1 MRIDVQFKEN
11 DQKFEALFKEND
23 QKFEA
28 EFKEIQIVHDGKI
41 PKEYGLITYN
51 QDKTITIT

>member
-1 MRIDVQFKEN
+1 MEIKVE
-11 DQKFEALFKEND
+11 FEELT
-23 QKFEA
+23 A
-28 EFKEIQIVHDGKI
+28 EFEPEFEEIHVVYSSEI